1 MLVPSVPPK
10 IKTLAILTKT
20 IEKQKL
26 NFSRSVLFYMK
37 TRVILKH
44 FVNDCILLG
53 NLSTLKGTIRADKG
67 TVRADHD
74 F

>member
-1 MLVPSVPPK
+1 
-10 IKTLAILTKT
+10 
-20 IEKQKL
+20 
-26 NFSRSVLFYMK
+26 MK

-74 F
+74 FNAEPKFYRFFSRNI